1 MARQVYIFESVPV
14 AFRVRRAHAVR
25 FVRVE
30 ATIAA
35 FVFLVDEE
43 AACKEFSTLATKEFS
58 TLATAPP
65 PATICKDFVGVVEIK
80 GSDEISCPLE
90 LVLQFK
96 F

>member
-14 AFRVRRAHAVR
+14 AFRVRRAHAVG

-43 AACKEFSTLATKEFS
+43 AACKEFSTLAT
-58 TLATAPP
+58 APP
-65 PATICKDFVGVVEIK
+65 PATICKDFVLVVEIK